1 MLDFETEVEDEME
14 AIFRRGHVRFAYI
27 LEGIEMICSSFT
39 CA

>member
-27 LEGIEMICSSFT
+27 FGDY
-39 CA
+39 